1 MNESIVVFGRF
12 RFLKWALVL
21 SVLAII
27 AYVWH
32 HPLVAPNGG
41 TWLGYT
47 LGILSFAI
55 ILWLMYFGIRKR
67 TYGAGHVRL
76 EAWLSAHVYL
86 GLSLIVLATLH
97 TGFKFGWNVHTLA
110 YVLMWI
116 VILSGIFGL
125 YAYLRY
131 PRLMTMNRRGVTLD
145 NMLAQIAE
153 VDRECRQVGMPLG
166 DEINRSLLDAS
177 QHTSVG
183 GGLIRQLS
191 GQDPNCPTEAT
202 LRRVETLANAS
213 QGERAAELRQLV
225 MLLTRKV
232 SLLQRARRDVQLTAL
247 MKVWVFVHVPL
258 SFALLAALI
267 THIVSVFFYW

>member
-21 SVLAII
+21 VVLALV
-27 AYVWH
+27 AYLWH

-47 LGILSFAI
+47 LGVLSFVI
-55 ILWLMYFGIRKR
+55 VLWLMYFGIRKR
-67 TYGAGHVRL
+67 TYGPGHVKL

-110 YVLMWI
+110 YVLMLV
-116 VILSGIFGL
+116 VIASGAFGL

-131 PRLMTMNRRGVTLD
+131 PRLMTMNRRGATLD
-145 NMLAQIAE
+145 SMLAQIAE

-166 DEINRSLLDAS
+166 DEINSALLDAS

-183 GGLIRQLS
+183 GGLMRQLS
-191 GQDPNCPTEAT
+191 GRDPNCTTEAA
-202 LRRVETLANAS
+202 LHRVEALANAS
-213 QGERAAELRQLV
+213 QGERASELRQLV

-247 MKVWVFVHVPL
+247 MKIWVFVHVPL

-267 THIVSVFFYW
+267 VHIISVFFYW

>member
-21 SVLAII
+21 VVLAVI
-27 AYVWH
+27 AYLWH

-47 LGILSFAI
+47 LGILSFVI
-55 ILWLMYFGIRKR
+55 VLWLMYFGIRKR
-67 TYGAGHVRL
+67 TYGPGHVKL

-86 GLSLIVLATLH
+86 GLSLVVLATLH

-110 YVLMWI
+110 YVLMLV
-116 VILSGIFGL
+116 VIASGAFGL

-131 PRLMTMNRRGVTLD
+131 PRLMTMNRRGATLD
-145 NMLAQIAE
+145 AMLAQIAE

-166 DEINRSLLDAS
+166 DEINRALLDAS
-177 QHTSVG
+177 QHTAIG

-191 GQDPNCPTEAT
+191 GHDPNCPTEAA
-202 LRRVETLANAS
+202 LRRVEALANAS
-213 QGERAAELRQLV
+213 QGERASELRQLV
-225 MLLTRKV
+225 TLLTRKV

-247 MKVWVFVHVPL
+247 MKIWVFVHVPI

-267 THIVSVFFYW
+267 AHIVSVFFYW